1 MKLKAEEEL
10 PIIRIRS
17 CLLVSIQTELHDQ
30 LALALQT
37 SLMER
42 VRTQGVRGVILDVSW
57 VEVIDSY
64 ITRILNDIGKSV
76 RFMGADCYM
85 VGIRPAVAM
94 TLVEMGVELDA
105 VSTALNLDAALEKLD
120 LLQ

>member
-1 MKLKAEEEL
+1 MKPLEEQEL
-10 PIIRIRS
+10 PIIQIRG
-17 CLLVSIQTELHDQ
+17 CLLVSIRTELHDR
-30 LALALQT
+30 LALELQSALT
-37 SLMER
+37 ELVRSL
-42 VRTQGVRGVILDVSW
+42 GVHGVILDVSW

-76 RFMGADCYM
+76 RFMGAACYM

-105 VSTALNLDAALEKLD
+105 VSTALNLDAALEKLE
-120 LLQ
+120 LRQ